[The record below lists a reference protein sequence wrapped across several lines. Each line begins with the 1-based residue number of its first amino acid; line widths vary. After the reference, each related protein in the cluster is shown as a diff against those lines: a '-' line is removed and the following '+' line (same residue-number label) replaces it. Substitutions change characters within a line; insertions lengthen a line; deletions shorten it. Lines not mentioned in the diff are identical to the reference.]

1 MCEVCVNAHFGQLHL
16 NAHPLLKLFPG
27 CTCYGKQADGGGSGG
42 PRGGGPSVLWS
53 GAAAAPARTEWEAAD
68 RHFQGLPIGRQDAK
82 AVRSLILRRSLLLRG
97 GGVGPLAEMVN
108 VSRSAGRTP
117 LALIA
122 KMLSIPFSDPDFTAP
137 DLPVATLTRSMGGH
151 TDSMRGM
158 AVLPDGRLVT
168 VSSDATVKVWVEQVG
183 AWSLEASHTAP
194 RWSSRYPVYCVACDV
209 PLGAGPYGVK
219 DADELTNSVLGSNGA
234 KQVRFVTGSSDGTV
248 RVWVEQDGAWS
259 IEADMCEHRGGVQ
272 CVAVL
277 PPLPFGPVEGS
288 LAPPYGVEGADGST
302 NSVLGSNS
310 RFITGGHDTM
320 VKVWVKQGSTWS
332 VEAEMGEH
340 GNLVWCVAVLPLVK
354 DADGSTKVRFVTG
367 SHDKTMKVWV
377 ENSPGTWSVE
387 ATLKDRGFVL
397 CMAVLPDGRFVTGSS
412 DGTVKV
418 WKENTP
424 GTWSVEATLKGHLA
438 CVNCVAVLPDG
449 RLATGSSDKRVKVWV
464 ENSQGRWSV
473 EATLKG
479 HSHYVH
485 CVAVFA
491 DGRLA
496 TGCTVRYGSHESLV
510 IVWG

>member
-1 MCEVCVNAHFGQLHL
+1 MTEKRSHIEYTIIDN
-16 NAHPLLKLFPG
+16 NLKND
-27 CTCYGKQADGGGSGG
+27 KM
-42 PRGGGPSVLWS
+42 
-53 GAAAAPARTEWEAAD
+53 ARRTVREATD
-68 RHFQGLPIGRQDAK
+68 RHFQGLSIGRQDAK
-82 AVRSLILRRSLLLRG
+82 AVRSLILRRSLLLMG
-97 GGVGPLAEMVN
+97 SHTGKLAEVVI
-108 VSRSAGRTP
+108 VSRGAGRTP
-117 LALIA
+117 MGLIA
-122 KMLSIPFSDPDFTAP
+122 AMLSIPFSDPDFTAP

-151 TDSMRGM
+151 TLCMRGM

-168 VSSDATVKVWVEQVG
+168 VSSDATVKVWVERVG

-194 RWSSRYPVYCVACDV
+194 RWTSRYPVYCVAVLHSVLWSAKLNPVECDV
-209 PLGAGPYGVK
+209 PLGAGPYGVE
-219 DADELTNSVLGSNGA
+219 DADELT
-234 KQVRFVTGSSDGTV
+234 KVRFVTGSSDGTV
-248 RVWVEQDGAWS
+248 KVWVQQDSAWS
-259 IEADMCEHRGGVQ
+259 VEATLKEHRGGVQ

-310 RFITGGHDTM
+310 RFVTGGHDGT

-332 VEAEMGEH
+332 VEADMGEH

-412 DGTVKV
+412 DWTVKV

-424 GTWSVEATLKGHLA
+424 GKWSVEATLKGHLA

-464 ENSQGRWSV
+464 ENSPGRWSA

-485 CVAVFA
+485 CVAVLA

-496 TGCTVRYGSHESLV
+496 TGCTVMYDDDERLV

>member
-1 MCEVCVNAHFGQLHL
+1 MA
-16 NAHPLLKLFPG
+16 
-27 CTCYGKQADGGGSGG
+27 
-42 PRGGGPSVLWS
+42 
-53 GAAAAPARTEWEAAD
+53 ARTEWEAAD

-82 AVRSLILRRSLLLRG
+82 AVRSLILRRSLLLMGSRTG
-97 GGVGPLAEMVN
+97 KLAEVVI
-108 VSRSAGRTP
+108 VSRGAGRTP
-117 LALIA
+117 MGLIA
-122 KMLSIPFSDPDFTAP
+122 AMLSIPFNDPDFTAP
-137 DLPVATLTRSMGGH
+137 DLPVATLTGH
-151 TDSMRGM
+151 RDTTR
-158 AVLPDGRLVT
+158 
-168 VSSDATVKVWVEQVG
+168 
-183 AWSLEASHTAP
+183 
-194 RWSSRYPVYCVACDV
+194 CVA
-209 PLGAGPYGVK
+209 A
-219 DADELTNSVLGSNGA
+219 
-234 KQVRFVTGSSDGTV
+234 
-248 RVWVEQDGAWS
+248 
-259 IEADMCEHRGGVQ
+259 
-272 CVAVL
+272 L
-277 PPLPFGPVEGS
+277 PPLPFGSSLVPVES
-288 LAPPYGVEGADGST
+288 YGVEGADGST
-302 NSVLGSNS
+302 NSVLGSNGLDERS
-310 RFITGGHDTM
+310 AKQVRFITGGQDTM

-332 VEAEMGEH
+332 VEADMGEH

-412 DGTVKV
+412 DWTVKV

-424 GTWSVEATLKGHLA
+424 GKWSVEATLKGHLA

-464 ENSQGRWSV
+464 ENSPGRWSA

-485 CVAVFA
+485 CVAVLA

-496 TGCTVRYGSHESLV
+496 TGCTVMYDDDERLV

>member
-1 MCEVCVNAHFGQLHL
+1 
-16 NAHPLLKLFPG
+16 
-27 CTCYGKQADGGGSGG
+27 
-42 PRGGGPSVLWS
+42 
-53 GAAAAPARTEWEAAD
+53 
-68 RHFQGLPIGRQDAK
+68 
-82 AVRSLILRRSLLLRG
+82 LILRRSLLLRG

-168 VSSDATVKVWVEQVG
+168 VSSDATVKMWVERVG
-183 AWSLEASHTAP
+183 AWSVEASHTAP
-194 RWSSRYPVYCVACDV
+194 RRFSRYPVYCVAVLHSVLWSAKLNPVECDV
-209 PLGAGPYGVK
+209 
-219 DADELTNSVLGSNGA
+219 DADELTSNGA

-248 RVWVEQDGAWS
+248 RVWVQQDGACS
-259 IEADMCEHRGGVQ
+259 VEATLKGHRGGVQ

-277 PPLPFGPVEGS
+277 PPLPFGSSLVPVES
-288 LAPPYGVEGADGST
+288 YGVEGADGST

-496 TGCTVRYGSHESLV
+496 TGCTVRYGSHERLV